1 MKVAYS
7 LIRAEGETES
17 FTADFNGEPES
28 WHGQLR
34 DVFAQHFGDDIVYEH
49 VNVWHQGSY
58 TDMFVDETGALKGLP
73 VNAEASE
80 IYHANVKAHFP
91 EEATGEMALIYG
103 DALLFRQKVWL

>member
-28 WHGQLR
+28 WYRQLR
-34 DVFAQHFGDDIVYEH
+34 DVFAQHFGDEIFYEH
-49 VNVWHQGSY
+49 VNVWHQGRY
-58 TDMFVDETGALKGLP
+58 ADMLVDETGSLKGLP
-73 VNAEASE
+73 VNEKASE

-91 EEATGEMALIYG
+91 DEFRSDMPMIYG
-103 DALLFRQKVWL
+103 DALLFEQKVWL